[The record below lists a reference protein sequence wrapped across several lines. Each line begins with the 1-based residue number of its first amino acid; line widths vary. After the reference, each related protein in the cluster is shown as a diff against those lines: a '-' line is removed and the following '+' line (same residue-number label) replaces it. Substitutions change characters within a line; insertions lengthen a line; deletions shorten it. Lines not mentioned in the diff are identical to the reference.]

1 MVINVTLLIIL
12 AIGAYIGAYPFLH
25 FIGQLLGQKW
35 LIQDP
40 DFLLLWN
47 ISAAIVILGCLA
59 WYLIYLQQTL
69 SKALLQA
76 VTIWLISSLLWV
88 GFILILI
95 SNYHLWNWQ
104 LLPYLAMPTLLIFA
118 LEIQKKE

>member
-35 LIQDP
+35 LLQDP

-59 WYLIYLQQTL
+59 WYLIYQEQALV
-69 SKALLQA
+69 KALLQA
-76 VTIWLISSLLWV
+76 VGVWLISSVLWV
-88 GFILILI
+88 GIILILI

-104 LLPYLAMPTLLIFA
+104 LLLYWMLPVLLISA
-118 LEIQKKE
+118 LEMKKKT